1 MHWTRRERRVCV
13 PKITG
18 ASPLMRIVTLACP
31 FTMEH
36 LRAGLGDSLESH
48 VKKFGKISEVSTYR
62 PDLYPTGYI
71 FKSPGVTVS
80 VTPLPKEVANIEVF
94 FESVP
99 SESVEKLLEAYSGFG
114 GWNPY
119 PLSDLNFKTQ
129 FPSFSTT
136 NKGNSFYM
144 AEEAVALVQR
154 DVGLGKLV
162 LWIQSSDYQARLQQ
176 YRKAKNA

>member
-1 MHWTRRERRVCV
+1 MHWTRRERLVCV

-62 PDLYPTGYI
+62 PDLYPTAYI

-99 SESVEKLLEAYSGFG
+99 SESVEKLLEAYSGLG

-119 PLSDLNFKTQ
+119 PLSDLNFKPQ

-136 NKGNSFYM
+136 NIFGVTLFTWSVAMASPDHTTSGNAWDRFCCLKPPLLY
-144 AEEAVALVQR
+144 
-154 DVGLGKLV
+154 
-162 LWIQSSDYQARLQQ
+162 
-176 YRKAKNA
+176 